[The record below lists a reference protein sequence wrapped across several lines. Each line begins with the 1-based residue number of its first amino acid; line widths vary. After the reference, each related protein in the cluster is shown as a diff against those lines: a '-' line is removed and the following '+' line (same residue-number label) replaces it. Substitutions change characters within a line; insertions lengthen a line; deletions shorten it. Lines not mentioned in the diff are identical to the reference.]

1 MIDLRIHEHPILKF
15 DRGREL
21 RFIFEGKE
29 MKGYESETIA
39 AALYASGLK
48 EFMHSFK
55 LNRPRGIFC
64 AIGVCASCA
73 MRVNGVPNIRTCI
86 APLKEGT
93 IVERQE
99 RRGEFP
105 TNTVKKETKKEE
117 LETDITVIGGGP
129 AGLSAAIY
137 AAKYGAKV
145 VLIDKAPKLGGQ
157 LIKQTHKFFGSRKHD
172 AGVRGIDI
180 AEKLIKEV
188 LDNKNITVL
197 TKTSAFGYYEPMTIG
212 AASNE
217 RSTLYKIKTK
227 KIIMATGAAEKSLIF
242 ENNDLPGVYGAGA
255 AQTLMNVYGV
265 KPGDN
270 LIMVGAGNVGVI
282 VAYQLLQAGVNVK
295 MIVEAMPKIG
305 AYFVHAAK
313 VRRMGVPI
321 LTRHSIK
328 RAYGDGKVEGATIVQ
343 LDDKWQPIPGTE
355 RDVEVDGIAISVG
368 LRPTYGILDQAGV
381 KLKFVPELGGHVALR
396 NKNLETSVKGI
407 YIAGD
412 VAGIEEASTAIME
425 GRIAGLSAAIDMGLA
440 GDDAVELR
448 EKVREELKDLR
459 AGPFGERIRKGLE
472 KVEVL

>member
-21 RFIFEGKE
+21 RFNFEGKE
-29 MKGYESETIA
+29 MIGYESETIA
-39 AALYASGLK
+39 AALYASGLRD
-48 EFMHSFK
+48 FTYSFK
-55 LNRPRGIFC
+55 LDRPRGIFC
-64 AIGVCASCA
+64 AIGQCASCR
-73 MRVNGVPNIRTCI
+73 MRVDGIPNVRTCI
-86 APLKEGT
+86 TGLRDGT
-93 IVERQE
+93 VVERQMGK
-99 RRGEFP
+99 GEFP
-105 TNTVKKETKKEE
+105 TNADKRQTRKEE
-117 LETDITVIGGGP
+117 IEADIVVIGGGP

-137 AAKYGAKV
+137 AARYGAKV
-145 VLIDKAPKLGGQ
+145 VLIDKFKKLGGQ

-180 AEKLIKEV
+180 AERLIKEV
-188 LDNKNITVL
+188 EGNENITVL
-197 TKTSAFGYYEPMTIG
+197 NQTTAFGFYEPMSIG

-217 RSTLYKIKTK
+217 KSTLYRINAK
-227 KIIMATGAAEKSLIF
+227 KVIMATGAAEKALVF

-265 KPGDN
+265 RPGDDV
-270 LIMVGAGNVGVI
+270 IMVGAGNVGVI

-328 RAYGDGKVEGATIVQ
+328 RAYGNGKVEGATIVE
-343 LDDKWQPIPGTE
+343 LDEKWQPVPGTE
-355 RDVEVDGIAISVG
+355 EDVETDVIAISVG
-368 LRPTYGILDQAGV
+368 LRPSYEILDQAGV
-381 KLKFVPELGGHVALR
+381 EMKYVPELGGHVALR
-396 NKNLETSVKGI
+396 NRNLETTVKGI
-407 YIAGD
+407 YVAGD

-425 GRIAGLSAAIDMGLA
+425 GRIAGLSAAIDMGIA
-440 GDDAVELR
+440 GEDAMELR
-448 EKVREELKDLR
+448 EKVREELRELR